1 MWRAHSHCF
10 VSVQHLSIYLSF
22 ISLCVFIAICLCSY
36 LFSWLVLSHSLQ
48 PPWSAAHHTCL
59 SYTIS
64 QSLLKLMSTESVMPS
79 NHLIPCRP
87 LLLTP
92 SIFPSITVFSN
103 EVAKVCL
110 ISIVSLSV
118 YLHLSV
124 YPSVI
129 CLCIIISVC
138 LHIQPSI

>member
-1 MWRAHSHCF
+1 MSIILVVAA
-10 VSVQHLSIYLSF
+10 VQLLSCVQLFGTQWTEARQASLSF
-22 ISLCVFIAICLCSY
+22 TV
-36 LFSWLVLSHSLQ
+36 SW
-48 PPWSAAHHTCL
+48 
-59 SYTIS
+59 
-64 QSLLKLMSTESVMPS
+64 SLLKLMSIKLVMPL
-79 NHLIPCRP
+79 NHLILCHP
-87 LLLTP
+87 LLLMP